1 MADQAT
7 RVLSRAVVVTDDPE
21 IRQEA
26 EFVFPADMEVHL
38 AWDAGDAIDLIR
50 RVLPAVVIVD
60 LRSGN
65 AGGFSLTREM
75 RQFSEL
81 DDVPVLI
88 VLEREQDGWL
98 ADQAGATAYRTKPID
113 TSDLVAD
120 ALALMPPTG

>member
-1 MADQAT
+1 M
-7 RVLSRAVVVTDDPE
+7 VVTDDPE

-50 RVLPAVVIVD
+50 RLLPAVVIVD

-120 ALALMPPTG
+120 ALALMPPAG